1 MHTRLVRVSVTV
13 ALAATIGLG
22 ALGPVASASAAKPT
36 TTKAQTSKA
45 TGKATGKATHVSPAE
60 RRTAAARRAVLAEVA
75 RDDAYLARVLTRSA
89 LRTLDADARTILE
102 SSVGQDRTL
111 LAGYATT
118 ARAAGTL
125 AEVREVAALVRA
137 LRPEVYSIALGQ
149 LQDLAELAASAAA
162 TDLAVSDLA
171 TVVAERS
178 AAGEDLSLLEAELTS
193 ARDLLAELAAAAPV
207 AREAALLLTGTTPR
221 IEVQLVTDE
230 VLRLAALLE
239 SADGIVAGVA
249 EALAAPAEP
258 TEEPAPESTPE
269 PVQEPAPAA

>member
-102 SSVGQDRTL
+102 SSVGQDRTP

-149 LQDLAELAASAAA
+149 LQD
-162 TDLAVSDLA
+162 
-171 TVVAERS
+171 
-178 AAGEDLSLLEAELTS
+178 
-193 ARDLLAELAAAAPV
+193 LAELAAAAPV